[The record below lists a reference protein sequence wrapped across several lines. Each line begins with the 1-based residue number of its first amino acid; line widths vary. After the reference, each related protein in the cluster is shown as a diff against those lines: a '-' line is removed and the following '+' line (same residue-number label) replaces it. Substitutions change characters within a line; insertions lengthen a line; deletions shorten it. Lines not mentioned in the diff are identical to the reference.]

1 MIAAASLVLF
11 SCTKEELKD
20 DSSQSQE
27 ETPVPE
33 GFVAKTFTAAVSE
46 LTRAAFTGTRVNWE
60 DTDRIAVY
68 DGTTLKAFTVR
79 SLAYGQAEF
88 EGAVTEGSDEF

>member
-11 SCTKEELKD
+11 SCTKEEMKD

-68 DGTTLKAFTVR
+68 DGTNMNEFTVR
-79 SLAYGQAEF
+79 SIENGLAVF
-88 EGAVTEGSDEF
+88 EGAVTEGSDE